1 MIAGSVN
8 SVCSV
13 SNVKVVFQRKRE
25 EGIKLMKYFVDTF
38 KLFCWYSLPVL
49 RIARSDFCV
58 TQMTLM
64 RLLTPYKPHIMLI
77 ALWSGSRFFTFWLKW
92 FWFCV
97 YIAWRVILFASEKST
112 LALVRFIEETCK
124 WNFSSCIQRLW
135 WTFLYFYRA
144 VSHILSQTKERKW

>member
-1 MIAGSVN
+1 MSNCHWIIFHNIDWQPWYWSKTKFSIKAQRHSFDVLKWIIQMIAGSVN

-38 KLFCWYSLPVL
+38 KLFCWYSLPEL

-58 TQMTLM
+58 IRMTLM

-92 FWFCV
+92 FCV
-97 YIAWRVILFASEKST
+97 
-112 LALVRFIEETCK
+112 
-124 WNFSSCIQRLW
+124 
-135 WTFLYFYRA
+135 
-144 VSHILSQTKERKW
+144 